1 MERTPV
7 KSSQMK
13 AKKAKHRVKQS
24 AAIVRHEAPT
34 LAEAVEK
41 VLIGGDL
48 APLNV
53 EQRLQYYK
61 ALCKS
66 LGLNP
71 LTKPFAYLELNRK
84 LVLYALRDCTDQL
97 RKVHSV
103 SVTSLESKIA
113 DGMCIAKVEVR
124 DKNGRTD
131 AASGAVWVEHVTG
144 LDLANAIMKTETKA
158 KRRATLSIC
167 GLGMLDESELDT
179 IKDAHFVTD
188 GGRIIHESNEQ
199 PFRGLSPEQKEAN
212 KKFYEDQEKRI
223 KEQQAKVSENKT
235 KVENAV
241 GGDSRPPMG
250 QMAQSPKKQEN
261 VVLTG
266 WKESLIALSGAGL
279 NIIRSEMT
287 EDDKAFFGIKL
298 YDKSVFCLEEKLVF
312 KFQDLCTRLGV
323 TYTWAEKA
331 KPVTPKNST
340 LPRAVIPPAPVF
352 PDQPAPAKST
362 DPILFEA
369 KVIEKEGKKPFMTLN
384 WSGAKHSCFDKGL
397 WPLLLAAIG
406 KPVMLEVKANGK
418 YSNLVRILR
427 IDDMSFEN

>member
-1 MERTPV
+1 V
-7 KSSQMK
+7 K
-13 AKKAKHRVKQS
+13 AKKSKHRVKQS

-103 SVTSLESKIA
+103 SVTSLESKIE

-188 GGRIIHESNEQ
+188 GGRIIQESGQSGSREAAQ
-199 PFRGLSPEQKEAN
+199 AVAKQKIAEH
-212 KKFYEDQEKRI
+212 
-223 KEQQAKVSENKT
+223 QAKVSENKT
-235 KVENAV
+235 KAENAT

-261 VVLTG
+261 VVLTS
-266 WKESLIALSGAGL
+266 WKEGLIALSGAGL

-298 YDKSVFCLEEKLVF
+298 YDKSVFCLEEKLIF

-331 KPVTPKNST
+331 KPITPKNST

-369 KVIEKEGKKPFMTLN
+369 KVIEKEGNKPFMTLN

-427 IDDMSFEN
+427 IDDLSFEDVAVGMAAKK